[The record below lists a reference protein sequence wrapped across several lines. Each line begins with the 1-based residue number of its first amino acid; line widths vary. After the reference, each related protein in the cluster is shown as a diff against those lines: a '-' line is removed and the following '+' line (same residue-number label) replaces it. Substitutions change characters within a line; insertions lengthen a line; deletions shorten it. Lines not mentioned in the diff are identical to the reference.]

1 MKFTIVL
8 LLVFMGAFPAAALGQ
23 EPETADAVDLPERCV
38 RLLVESNEDPC
49 SICAK
54 ASREKAFQTLEAVFR
69 PGRIIKSS
77 PACRFTHTDVLLT
90 FRAHTAENH
99 LVGIAASD
107 YTEAR
112 TADLL
117 TSSPT
122 ETLFEGSLEIIAYR
136 YGDGPTYNY
145 FPSMSHLQV
154 HCRILELKSIKDH
167 DQRKEP

>member
-1 MKFTIVL
+1 MAT
-8 LLVFMGAFPAAALGQ
+8 
-23 EPETADAVDLPERCV
+23 
-38 RLLVESNEDPC
+38 
-49 SICAK
+49 
-54 ASREKAFQTLEAVFR
+54 
-69 PGRIIKSS
+69 S
-77 PACRFTHTDVLLT
+77 PVLLT

-117 TSSPT
+117 TSAPT